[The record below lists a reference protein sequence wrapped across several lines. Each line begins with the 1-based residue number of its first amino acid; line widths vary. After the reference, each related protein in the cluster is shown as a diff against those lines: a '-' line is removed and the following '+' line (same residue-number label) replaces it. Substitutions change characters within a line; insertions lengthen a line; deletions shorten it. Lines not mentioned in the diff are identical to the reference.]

1 MLSTMDELSTGYN
14 FESDDDDEG
23 ENLDE
28 LVLAAAI
35 ELWLMTELHSDD
47 GIAFRSP
54 DDGKVDNVVKTHIHN
69 LTSSALIS

>member
-28 LVLAAAI
+28 LVLAAA
-35 ELWLMTELHSDD
+35 SNF
-47 GIAFRSP
+47 GS
-54 DDGKVDNVVKTHIHN
+54 
-69 LTSSALIS
+69 